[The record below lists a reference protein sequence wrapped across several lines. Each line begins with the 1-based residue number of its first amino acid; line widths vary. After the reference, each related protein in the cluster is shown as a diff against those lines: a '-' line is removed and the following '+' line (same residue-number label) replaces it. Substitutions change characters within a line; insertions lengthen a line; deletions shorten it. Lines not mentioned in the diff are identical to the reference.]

1 MQDIHHLSNSVYAE
15 EDVAL
20 LVQLL
25 ESVAF
30 SSFML
35 KYGVCYRQGVKST
48 EDQLQNTSRFQ
59 NGNAVPSEQDH
70 FIFSGRIH
78 SLSAGD

>member
-1 MQDIHHLSNSVYAE
+1 MQDMHHLANSVYAE

-25 ESVAF
+25 EPVAF

-48 EDQLQNTSRFQ
+48 EVQLQNTPRFQ
-59 NGNAVPSEQDH
+59 NGEAVPPEQNH
-70 FIFSGRIH
+70 YIFSGRIH
-78 SLSAGD
+78 FLSAGD

>member
-1 MQDIHHLSNSVYAE
+1 MIVQVRNRLHARHVLYHLGNSVYAE

-25 ESVAF
+25 EPVAF

-35 KYGVCYRQGVKST
+35 LYGVCYRRGIKST
-48 EDQLQNTSRFQ
+48 EVQ
-59 NGNAVPSEQDH
+59 
-70 FIFSGRIH
+70 
-78 SLSAGD
+78 

>member
-1 MQDIHHLSNSVYAE
+1 MQDIHHLGNSVYAE

-20 LVQLL
+20 LLQLL
-25 ESVAF
+25 EPVAF
-30 SSFML
+30 SSFMF

-48 EDQLQNTSRFQ
+48 EVQLQNTSRFQ
-59 NGNAVPSEQDH
+59 NGEVVPPEQDH
-70 FIFSGRIH
+70 YIFSKRIH